1 MYGRD
6 QKENQMEISK
16 IKLMR
21 GEKSKEEEMEISKIY
36 WIAFAGFQEL

>member
-1 MYGRD
+1 
-6 QKENQMEISK
+6 MEISK